1 MLDVTGLVSVF
12 GFCFVLCL
20 FPSPVPIFPIVGAL
34 LSPSD
39 MVTGAFV
46 GMVAG
51 LFFGTV
57 SYMMQIMLSFARR

>member
-1 MLDVTGLVSVF
+1 MIDPYNLVAVF

-20 FPSPVPIFPIVGAL
+20 FPSPVPVFPIVGAL
-34 LSPSD
+34 LSQGNIID
-39 MVTGAFV
+39 GAYV

-57 SYMMQIMLSFARR
+57 WYMIKIMLSYNVR